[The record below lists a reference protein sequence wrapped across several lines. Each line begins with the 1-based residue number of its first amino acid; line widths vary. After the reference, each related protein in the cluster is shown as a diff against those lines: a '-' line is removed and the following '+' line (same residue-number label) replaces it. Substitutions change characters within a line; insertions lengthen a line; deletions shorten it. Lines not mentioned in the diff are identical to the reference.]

1 MITFIICLAVLVT
14 AYFTYGRYLEKV
26 CGIDE
31 KNPVPSKTMYDGVDY
46 IPMPRWRVFLI
57 QLLNIAGLGPIFGA
71 LLGAAYGPVA
81 FLWIT
86 LGGVFMG
93 AMHDFIAGV
102 ISLKNGGVSLPEIV
116 GTHLGN
122 GTKLF
127 MRLFS
132 LLLMVLVG
140 AVFMSQPA
148 ELIASNVSAPSLE
161 STAFGSMSWELL
173 AVLAV
178 ILAYYI
184 LATLLPIDKIIGRI
198 YPLFGIALLLM
209 AVSILFVLFTNS
221 DKYTIPELTSLANG
235 IADPEKFPI
244 VPMLFTTIAC
254 GALSGFH
261 ATQSP
266 MMARCMTNEKQSR
279 SIFYGAMITES
290 IVALIWAA
298 IGMSF
303 WGGVEGLNS
312 AIALNGGSAAKL
324 VGIITDATLSN
335 WLAACVLVGI
345 IGCAITS
352 GDTAFRCARL
362 IVADMFG
369 IGQKKLS
376 KRIAVSV
383 PLFIAALFII
393 FALPFQTIWSYFA
406 WCNQTLAVITLWCIT
421 VYLSQKGKPVV
432 ISLLPALI
440 MTYVCSSYI
449 FISPMMCGMENR
461 TLAYILGGVLTLVVA
476 VAVHFRAKSK
486 EQRVKMKDER

>member
-1 MITFIICLAVLVT
+1 MITFLICLAVLVT
-14 AYFTYGRYLEKV
+14 AYFTYGRYLERV

-31 KNPVPSKTMYDGVDY
+31 KNPVPSRTMYDGVDY

-324 VGIITDATLSN
+324 VGIITDATLGN
-335 WLAACVLVGI
+335 WLAVCVLVGI

-376 KRIAVSV
+376 KRIAVSL

-461 TLAYILGGVLTLVVA
+461 TLAYLLGGVLTLVVA
-476 VAVHFRAKSK
+476 VAVHYKARKG
-486 EQRVKMKDER
+486 